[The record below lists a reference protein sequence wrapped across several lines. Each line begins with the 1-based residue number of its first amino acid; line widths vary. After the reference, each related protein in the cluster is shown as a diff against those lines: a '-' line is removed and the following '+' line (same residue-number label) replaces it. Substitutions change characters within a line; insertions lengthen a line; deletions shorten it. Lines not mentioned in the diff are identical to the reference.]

1 MRMNPKPHIRHLP
14 GVLPPM
20 YDFIIVGAGSAGC
33 VLAAR
38 LTEDPTVKVL
48 LLEAGGPDRRQE
60 IHIPAAFAKMFKSE
74 QDWAYFTEPQL
85 HLSGRKLFC
94 PRGKM
99 LGGSS
104 SLNAMIYIR
113 GHRLDFDAWRDAG
126 NEGWGYADVLPFFRK
141 SEHQER
147 GADTFHGTGGPLNV
161 ADHRTVNP
169 LTERFVK
176 AAAEAGF
183 PLNDDFN
190 GAEQDGFGT
199 YQVTQKGGKRH
210 STAAA
215 FLKPALARPNLTVK
229 TNALV
234 TRLVVESHR
243 VTAVEYTHEGRAER
257 ERVGNEAILCGGAIN
272 SPQVLMLSGIG
283 PVNHLKSLGITPVH
297 DLPGVGE
304 NLQDH
309 LFLSIAYACTKPI
322 SLASAEKLGSI
333 ANFLIFKRGPLTSN
347 IGEGGGFMKTDP
359 TLPAPDLQ
367 FHFAPAY
374 YLDHGFVK
382 PEGHGLSIAPT
393 LLRPKSVGRLT
404 LRTSDPSAP
413 PVIDPNFLSHE
424 DDLRTLVAGV
434 RAARKIMRATAFDDV
449 RGAEYHPGLE
459 DGDDALVE
467 KYIRDHVETIYH
479 PVGTCAMGSDEM
491 AVVDARLR
499 VRGLENLRVAD
510 ASVMPVIVAGNTNAA
525 TIMIGERAAA
535 FLTAH

>member
-1 MRMNPKPHIRHLP
+1 
-14 GVLPPM
+14 M

-38 LTEDPTVKVL
+38 LTEDPAIKVL

-60 IHIPAAFAKMFKSE
+60 IHIPAAFSKLFKSE
-74 QDWAYFTEPQL
+74 QDWAYFTEPQP

-104 SLNAMIYIR
+104 SMNAMIYIR
-113 GHRLDFDAWRDAG
+113 GHRLDFDMWRDAG

-169 LTERFVK
+169 LTERFVR

-190 GAEQDGFGT
+190 GAEQEGFGT

-210 STAAA
+210 STAVA

-234 TRLVVESHR
+234 TRLVVENRR
-243 VTAVEYTHEGRAER
+243 VTAVEYTREGRAER
-257 ERVGNEAILCGGAIN
+257 AKVGGEAILCGGAIN

-283 PVNHLKSLGITPVH
+283 PVNHLKSVGITPVH

-309 LFLSIAYACTKPI
+309 LFLSIAYACTRPI
-322 SLASAEKLGSI
+322 SLASAEKLGNI

-359 TLPAPDLQ
+359 TQPAPDLQ

-374 YLDHGFVK
+374 YLDHGFTK
-382 PEGHGLSIAPT
+382 PDGHGLTIAPT
-393 LLRPKSVGRLT
+393 LLRPKSRGRLT
-404 LRTSDPSAP
+404 LRSRDPLAP

-434 RAARKIMRATAFDDV
+434 RAARAIARATAFDDV
-449 RGAEYHPGLE
+449 RGAEYHAGLE
-459 DGDDALVE
+459 DGDQALVE
-467 KYIRDHVETIYH
+467 KYIRDVVETLYH

-510 ASVMPVIVAGNTNAA
+510 ASVMPTIVAGNTNAA

-535 FLTAH
+535 FLTMH